1 MSLEKPKTPPG
12 KGQGGATFPA
22 KPPAP
27 APAPAHVPPL
37 FRKIDWLTFAVP
49 TFVIWVAYYLTIAP
63 DLGLEDSGELAVG
76 SFYAGIPHPP
86 GYPVWTIYT
95 WFWTLLPFKNIA
107 WRVALSQTVAGAVAS
122 GLLGLLVSRGSSM
135 MMEGIAE
142 LKNIDRRWE
151 SAICVVSGFVAGTL
165 LGFNGYMWSQSIIVE
180 VYSFSVLSMMGVLLC
195 LLRWLYAPHQHRYLY
210 LAFFLHGIC
219 FNNHQSLLVIVI
231 GMEVFVL
238 VVEPKLGR
246 EFFFWNVVLYIGG
259 LIGGQMGFLGV
270 LTSNTPVFVIFNFI
284 GLVSAGVWAWLSY
297 RLKRPTTGIVGLAV
311 VFIGVLLHLL
321 QYPDYKSAAAVTFA
335 LVWM

>member
-1 MSLEKPKTPPG
+1 MEKPKTPVP
-12 KGQGGATFPA
+12 KNQTTAPPPA
-22 KPPAP
+22 KPGAP
-27 APAPAHVPPL
+27 AIANPPPL
-37 FRKIDWLTFAVP
+37 FRPIDWVTFITTALLVW
-49 TFVIWVAYYLTIAP
+49 IGYYLTLAP
-63 DLGLEDSGELAVG
+63 DLTLEDSGELAVG
-76 SFYAGIPHPP
+76 SFYAGVPHPP

-95 WFWTLLPFKNIA
+95 WLWTALVPFKNIA
-107 WRVALSQTVAGAVAS
+107 WRVALGEANAAAVAS
-122 GLLGLLVSRGSSM
+122 GWLGFLVSRGSSM
-135 MMEGIAE
+135 MMEGIAD

-195 LLRWLYAPHQHRYLY
+195 LLRWLYAPHQHRYLC

-231 GMEVFVL
+231 GMEAFVL

-246 EFFFWNVVLYIGG
+246 EFFFWNVVVYIGG

-270 LTSNTPVFVIFNFI
+270 LTSN
-284 GLVSAGVWAWLSY
+284 
-297 RLKRPTTGIVGLAV
+297 
-311 VFIGVLLHLL
+311 
-321 QYPDYKSAAAVTFA
+321 
-335 LVWM
+335 